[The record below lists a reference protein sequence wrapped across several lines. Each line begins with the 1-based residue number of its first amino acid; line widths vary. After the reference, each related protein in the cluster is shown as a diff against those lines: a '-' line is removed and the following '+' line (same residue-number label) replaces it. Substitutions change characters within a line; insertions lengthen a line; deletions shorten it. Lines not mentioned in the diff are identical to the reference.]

1 MADWLEFL
9 LFYCKSPIEETR
21 ELPRSKEAQVLTLT
35 PGSCLLAMDP
45 RDSLPGPR
53 GPLSASPMVQGLTLI
68 FFKTDFPVLRTFS
81 RLGSGYRGFF
91 FLFN

>member
-81 RLGSGYRGFF
+81 RLVSGYRGFF